1 MRAAVVAAYV
11 NRKTLFSRRPGSIFA
26 LLPRG
31 SGAPDASRAG
41 LSSAGAFFQGCE
53 LCLKNA
59 AFQRRSEEVIDNKGV
74 QEVDGENAAP
84 DPGYP
89 LDEPTVRGQ
98 DVDGQDEEHHR
109 NEDGQVLQESHS
121 LVRAVSGLAPELFLL
136 GKRGV
141 IAVVVPEAS
150 SHFGPPFVQ
159 RAAALV
165 LVGTRA
171 CCSGLPC
178 ADGRYLSAP
187 AM

>member
-11 NRKTLFSRRPGSIFA
+11 NRKALFSRRPGSIFA

-59 AFQRRSEEVIDNKGV
+59 AFQRRSEEVIENKGV

-89 LDEPTVRGQ
+89 LDPPAIVCQ
-98 DVDGQDEEHHR
+98 YVDCEYEEYDR
-109 NEDGQVLQESHS
+109 NENREVTE
-121 LVRAVSGLAPELFLL
+121 
-136 GKRGV
+136 
-141 IAVVVPEAS
+141 
-150 SHFGPPFVQ
+150 
-159 RAAALV
+159 
-165 LVGTRA
+165 
-171 CCSGLPC
+171 
-178 ADGRYLSAP
+178 
-187 AM
+187 